1 MKYRLGDLTVKNWN
15 DWDRVPRDPVT
26 IGAAILGQTVGTTAI
41 IAGIT
46 GQMIVGYLVT
56 SVITSWA
63 LSALAPKPDFSSF
76 GSQGTLVNAR
86 EAAAAADFVY
96 GEVRKGGTV
105 VFYESTGEENIY
117 LHQVIVLAGH
127 EVNAI
132 GDIYINDEVVSWN
145 ASTGLVSG
153 DWGNKIRI
161 RKHLGDQTTADAE
174 LVSETSATSSFVG
187 NGIAYLYVR
196 YEYDQDVFANGLPLV
211 TAKIQGKKVYDPRT
225 DTTAYSN
232 NAALC
237 MRDFIAS
244 EYGLNDSAID
254 DVSFSVAANE
264 SDENVALAAGG
275 SEKRYTI
282 NGIVKA
288 SSPIGKVLGDM
299 STACAGTLFWGSG
312 YWKLKVGAYS
322 SPVKTLTLD
331 DLRGPISMK
340 TRTSMRDSFNGVSG
354 TFNDAEQDFITAD
367 YPPIQSDTF
376 KAEDGGDELMLDL
389 PLPFTT
395 SASAAQRLAK
405 LTLYRAREQISISA
419 DFGLNAFDVE
429 VGDIIAFDND
439 RYGFD
444 GKEFEVMGW
453 RFESNQDAGDLRV
466 NLTLQ
471 ETSASAFDWNAEETA
486 IIANNTTL
494 PAFRT
499 VAAPSNLTLT
509 STAVLNDDGI
519 TIPAI
524 KATWDVSA
532 NAFVQYYE
540 IQYKRLGGEEDY
552 GSIADA
558 QDEAE
563 EWGAIT
569 VAADLTEDYGLTN
582 EEVLTPDENYSSV
595 FGSSNSFTI
604 EPVLNGYDYQVRVR
618 AISALGVRSPFATAA
633 LASEGDTT
641 PPNEPLSLSAVGGSK
656 YITVSWINPADQD
669 LAYVEVW
676 ENTTNNLN
684 TATQIGTSSSTNFMR
699 PNLENNVTRYYWARA
714 VDYSLN
720 KSEFT
725 SSVSATT
732 LLITPNDFNDAVN
745 DLFQEAG
752 AFGIEPVSSLPASG
766 DFDGQLVLL
775 LPDITIYRWDDATS
789 AWSTD
794 VFTASSVEAGSLTYA
809 SFASGIEPVGVVG
822 TLPTV
827 AGYIG
832 PQVVVL
838 TTDGKLYRL
847 VDDEWTAAVNTD
859 DITGT
864 IGENLFSD
872 DLRPIERV
880 AALPSTG
887 LTQGRVVLLTSDN
900 KLYRYTGSAWTSAVP
915 ATDLTGQVNGTQIA
929 DAAITATKIGNDA
942 VTTAKI
948 ATEAITAAELGVDAV
963 TSAKI
968 ANSAI
973 TAEKIGSSA
982 VTTAKIAN
990 NAITSDL
997 ISASAITETKIASDA
1012 ITTPKIA
1019 AGAITASEIASD
1031 AITADKV
1038 AANAITAGSI
1048 AAGAVTAAEIASGAI
1063 TTSKLAA
1070 GAVTANEIAADAI
1083 TTDKIAANA
1092 VTASEITSGAITTA
1106 KIAAGAVTATE
1117 IDAGAVTTGKL
1128 AAGAVTADE
1137 IAANAITSGKI
1148 AANTITADDIAA
1160 NAVTA
1165 SEISAGAVSADKI
1178 AANAVTASKIAAD
1191 AVTADKVAANAIT
1204 AGAIAAD
1211 AVTAG
1216 TVAAGAINTDQL
1228 AANAITSDKIFAN
1241 AVTAEKVAT
1250 DAITANKIASSS
1262 IISSK
1267 IAAGA
1272 VTADKISVSELSAIA
1287 ADLGTIQVDTANIS
1301 NGAITSA
1308 KIGTAEIETANI
1320 ADGAIQSAKIGDL
1333 QVDTIKIAD
1342 QAVSNTGVDEGTISA
1357 SKTFVYRTV
1366 ASVTLSTDAGNQVI
1380 LWAAGQIIFSSVGGE
1395 GQPSSANIR
1404 LLKGG
1409 TVLEEYRKII
1419 PAGAAQT
1426 LAVPCVLATTTTS
1439 ANSTTFHVQVANG
1452 DVNGDATLTPT
1463 ILLVATELKK

>member
-1 MKYRLGDLTVKNWN
+1 MKYRLGDLTVKHWN

-26 IGAAILGQTVGTTAI
+26 IGTAI
-41 IAGIT
+41 GSALGIGSATLSATFLGVSLAGVI
-46 GQMIVGYLVT
+46 GYVAV
-56 SVITSWA
+56 SAVTSWA

-76 GSQGTLVNAR
+76 GSQGTLVNERNATSP
-86 EAAAAADFVY
+86 ADFIY

-105 VFYESTGEENIY
+105 VFYESTGEENKY

-153 DWGNKIRI
+153 DWDNKIRI

-211 TAKIQGKKVYDPRT
+211 TAKVQGKKVLDPRT
-225 DTTAYSN
+225 GTTAYSN

-264 SDENVALAAGG
+264 SDENVALAGG
-275 SEKRYTI
+275 GTEKRYTI

-389 PLPFTT
+389 PLPYTT

-486 IIANNTTL
+486 LISNNTTL

-582 EEVLTPDENYSSV
+582 EEVLTPDDNYSSV

-633 LASEGDTT
+633 LASQGDTT

-699 PNLENNVTRYYWARA
+699 PNLENNVTRYYWVRA

-752 AFGIEPVSSLPASG
+752 AFGIEPVQTLPATG

-794 VFTASSVEAGSLTYA
+794 IFTASSVEAGSLTYA
-809 SFASGIEPVGVVG
+809 SFASGIEPVGVVSA
-822 TLPTV
+822 LPTV

-887 LTQGRVVLLTSDN
+887 LTQGRVILLTSDN

-915 ATDLTGQVNGTQIA
+915 AADLTGQIVGTQIG
-929 DAAITATKIGNDA
+929 D
-942 VTTAKI
+942 
-948 ATEAITAAELGVDAV
+948 
-963 TSAKI
+963 
-968 ANSAI
+968 NS
-973 TAEKIGSSA
+973 
-982 VTTAKIAN
+982 
-990 NAITSDL
+990 
-997 ISASAITETKIASDA
+997 
-1012 ITTPKIA
+1012 
-1019 AGAITASEIASD
+1019 
-1031 AITADKV
+1031 
-1038 AANAITAGSI
+1038 
-1048 AAGAVTAAEIASGAI
+1048 I
-1063 TTSKLAA
+1063 TTSK
-1070 GAVTANEIAADAI
+1070 
-1083 TTDKIAANA
+1083 IAANQ
-1092 VTASEITSGAITTA
+1092 I
-1106 KIAAGAVTATE
+1106 
-1117 IDAGAVTTGKL
+1117 
-1128 AAGAVTADE
+1128 TADE
-1137 IAANAITSGKI
+1137 IAANAIT
-1148 AANTITADDIAA
+1148 ADK
-1160 NAVTA
+1160 VSA
-1165 SEISAGAVSADKI
+1165 SAISADKI

-1216 TVAAGAINTDQL
+1216 TVAAGAISADQL

-1287 ADLGTIQVDTANIS
+1287 ADLGTIQVDTANIA
-1301 NGAITSA
+1301 NGAIT
-1308 KIGTAEIETANI
+1308 
-1320 ADGAIQSAKIGDL
+1320 SAKIGDL
-1333 QVDTIKIAD
+1333 QVDTANIAIGAITNAKIGTAEIGTANIANGAVTNRFAAFTAGNLALTSSYQLAQSVTIDAD
-1342 QAVSNTGVDEGTISA
+1342 GNPVSIMFNVGVSGATSVLIDVRVDGSSQRTFKMSSGFFVQGFTATGNGA
-1357 SKTFVYRTV
+1357 FVLSTPAFVNFNSNVTV
-1366 ASVTLSTDAGNQVI
+1366 AQTVYYEQMETAALIVTPSAGSRDIEVYARLDGGGSSGPI
-1380 LWAAGQIIFSSVGGE
+1380 LRNRF
-1395 GQPSSANIR
+1395 
-1404 LLKGG
+1404 
-1409 TVLEEYRKII
+1409 LE
-1419 PAGAAQT
+1419 T
-1426 LAVPCVLATTTTS
+1426 
-1439 ANSTTFHVQVANG
+1439 
-1452 DVNGDATLTPT
+1452 
-1463 ILLVATELKK
+1463 TELKR

>member
-15 DWDRVPRDPVT
+15 DWDRVPRDPVS
-26 IGAAILGQTVGTTAI
+26 IGTAI
-41 IAGIT
+41 ASAIG
-46 GQMIVGYLVT
+46 VT
-56 SVITSWA
+56 SVVGTYVVIGLTYVAVSAVTSWA
-63 LSALAPKPDFSSF
+63 ISALAPKPDFSSF

-86 EAAAAADFVY
+86 DPAAAADFIY

-105 VFYESTGEENIY
+105 TFYESTGEENKY
-117 LHQVIVLAGH
+117 LHQVIALAGH
-127 EVNAI
+127 EVNSI

-153 DWGNKIRI
+153 DWDNKIRI
-161 RKHLGDQTTADAE
+161 RKYLGDQTTADPE

-187 NGIAYLYVR
+187 YEIAYLYVR
-196 YEYDQDVFANGLPLV
+196 YEYDQDVFANGLPLI
-211 TAKIQGKKVYDPRT
+211 TAKIQGKKVLDPRT
-225 DTTAYSN
+225 GTTAYSN

-237 MRDFIAS
+237 MRDFLVS

-275 SEKRYTI
+275 FEKRYTI

-354 TFNDAEQDFITAD
+354 TFNDSEQDFITAD
-367 YPPIQSDTF
+367 YPSIKSETF

-389 PLPFTT
+389 PLPYTT

-419 DFGLNAFDVE
+419 DFGLNAFDIE

-486 IIANNTTL
+486 LISNNTTL
-494 PAFRT
+494 PSYK
-499 VAAPSNLTLT
+499 VVSAPSNLTLT

-582 EEVLTPDENYSSV
+582 EEVLTPDDNYSSV

-656 YITVSWINPADQD
+656 YITVSWTNPADQD
-669 LAYVEVW
+669 LDYVEVW
-676 ENTTNNLN
+676 ENATNNLN

-699 PNLENNVTRYYWARA
+699 PNLENNVTRYYWVRA

-725 SSVSATT
+725 SSVNATT

-752 AFGIEPVSSLPASG
+752 AFGIEPVQTLPATG

-794 VFTASSVEAGSLTYA
+794 IFTASSVEAGSLTYA
-809 SFASGIEPVGVVG
+809 SFASGIEPVGVVSA
-822 TLPTV
+822 LPTV

-915 ATDLTGQVNGTQIA
+915 AADLTGQLSGTQIA
-929 DAAITATKIGNDA
+929 DAAVTASKIGAAA
-942 VTTAKI
+942 VTNAKL
-948 ATEAITAAELGVDAV
+948 ASEAV
-963 TSAKI
+963 TADII
-968 ANSAI
+968 AA
-973 TAEKIGSSA
+973 
-982 VTTAKIAN
+982 
-990 NAITSDL
+990 D
-997 ISASAITETKIASDA
+997 AITETKIASDA
-1012 ITTPKIA
+1012 VTTAKIA
-1019 AGAITASEIASD
+1019 AG
-1031 AITADKV
+1031 
-1038 AANAITAGSI
+1038 SI
-1048 AAGAVTAAEIASGAI
+1048 VTS
-1063 TTSKLAA
+1063 
-1070 GAVTANEIAADAI
+1070 
-1083 TTDKIAANA
+1083 
-1092 VTASEITSGAITTA
+1092 
-1106 KIAAGAVTATE
+1106 KIAAGAVTADE
-1117 IDAGAVTTGKL
+1117 ITSGAVTTAKI

-1160 NAVTA
+1160 NAITA

-1216 TVAAGAINTDQL
+1216 TVAAGAISADQL
-1228 AANAITSDKIFAN
+1228 AANAVTADKIFAN
-1241 AVTAEKVAT
+1241 AVTADKVAT
-1250 DAITANKIASSS
+1250 DAITANKIAASS

-1272 VTADKISVSELSAIA
+1272 VTADKISVSELSAIS
-1287 ADLGTIQVDTANIS
+1287 ADLGTIEVD
-1301 NGAITSA
+1301 
-1308 KIGTAEIETANI
+1308 TANI
-1320 ADGAIQSAKIGDL
+1320 ADGAISSAKIEDAAI
-1333 QVDTIKIAD
+1333 TNAKIASLD
-1342 QAVSNTGVDEGTISA
+1342 ATKITTGTLSADRVSIDGATLDTNASGQLIVSANGITRTNLEDGSVSGVDSNTQALLLVAFGGAVSYSTAWSVGAVSPLELHFVGWSLELFKANSNYWGYARIERRVKNGSTWGSWSTLQEYDAINQVANSFTGDIYAGGEV
-1357 SKTFVYRTV
+1357 
-1366 ASVTLSTDAGNQVI
+1366 LAGNFADVQYRV
-1380 LWAAGQIIFSSVGGE
+1380 AGRMLNSGSA
-1395 GQPSSANIR
+1395 PSSAYLIQDIYMNF
-1404 LLKGG
+1404 
-1409 TVLEEYRKII
+1409 Y
-1419 PAGAAQT
+1419 
-1426 LAVPCVLATTTTS
+1426 
-1439 ANSTTFHVQVANG
+1439 QVF
-1452 DVNGDATLTPT
+1452 
-1463 ILLVATELKK
+1463 K